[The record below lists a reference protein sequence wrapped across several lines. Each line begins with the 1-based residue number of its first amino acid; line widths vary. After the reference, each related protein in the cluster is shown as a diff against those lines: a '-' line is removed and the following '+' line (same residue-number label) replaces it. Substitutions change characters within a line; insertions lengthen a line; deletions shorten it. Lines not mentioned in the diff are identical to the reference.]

1 MILLTYGGLRKQE
14 EWENPMSFY
23 WQYFT
28 LPNSHRSKMAK
39 KSINIFLVVI
49 ICSILGVSSITSKCC
64 RISELSVDC
73 SNCNLAVFPQDFLC
87 NETAI
92 VSLDLT
98 NNNLSHI
105 PDRSF
110 ENMKSLKKL
119 LLAEN
124 PVAHSYTRETFQGKS
139 IN

>member
-1 MILLTYGGLRKQE
+1 
-14 EWENPMSFY
+14 
-23 WQYFT
+23 
-28 LPNSHRSKMAK
+28 MAK
-39 KSINIFLVVI
+39 KTIYIFLVLMI
-49 ICSILGVSSITSKCC
+49 NIILGVSSTTAKCC
-64 RISELSVDC
+64 RISELAVDC
-73 SNCNLAVFPQDFLC
+73 SNCNLAVFPHDILH

-119 LLAEN
+119 LLTDN
-124 PVAHSYTRETFQGKS
+124 PVAHNYTREIFQGKS